1 MRLLLL
7 LGLLSLAGCTSLAE
21 PPRTSQALQ
30 PGDSPLSERLA
41 REATSQPRGHSGFY
55 LLAASDDAFRARAE
69 LIRAARSSLDLQYYI
84 FHDGL
89 STGLLV
95 QELLAAA
102 DRGVRVRI
110 LLDDLTSDGRD
121 YEIAVLAA
129 HPNIEVRVFNPLH
142 VGRTTGP
149 TRLLGRLFNLNR
161 QHRRMHNKL
170 WLTDSSLAIV
180 GGRNLGDEYF
190 DAEPYL
196 NFTDID
202 LLAGGPVAAQLAV
215 SFDQYWNHRLSV
227 PLKHFLRREPEAP
240 QLVKA
245 RKRLANDIARAR
257 QQDPQRYAR
266 LVDYRHAPQLG
277 NWLKALTWAHGL
289 ALWDAPNKLL
299 AQAEPDPEWLLITQL
314 EPHLQDMREEL
325 LLVSSYFIPA
335 RQGLLNL
342 SQTARAGVDVRLL
355 TNSLEATDVPIVH
368 GAYAPYRRSLL
379 KAGIQLWELR
389 RQPDEESSYSF
400 GGSSESSLHSKALVI
415 DRRKVFIGSFNF
427 DPRSVLWNT
436 EVGVLVDSPALAEQ
450 VRELL
455 LEGMSHGVSYQV
467 ALEGDQL
474 VWFAYDEDGELETL
488 RREPGSLWRHL
499 HAWLAR
505 RLGLEKML

>member
-1 MRLLLL
+1 MRPTLL
-7 LGLLSLAGCTSLAE
+7 LGLLLLLAGCTQTITPQPS
-21 PPRTSQALQ
+21 RALQ
-30 PGDSPLSERLA
+30 PGQTPLAEIVR
-41 REATSQPRGHSGFY
+41 SQAEHEVSGHSGFY
-55 LLAASDDAFRARAE
+55 LLASSDDAFRARAE

-121 YEIAVLAA
+121 YEIAVLSA
-129 HPNIEVRVFNPLH
+129 HPKVEVRVFNPLH
-142 VGRTTGP
+142 IGRATGP

-170 WLTDSSLAIV
+170 WLTDSSVAVV

-190 DAEPYL
+190 EAEPYL

-202 LLAGGPVAAQLAV
+202 LLAGGPVASQLAV

-227 PLKHFLRREPEAP
+227 PLKQFLRSTPDER
-240 QLVKA
+240 QLQKA
-245 RKRLANDIARAR
+245 RRKLGETIAADHRE
-257 QQDPQRYAR
+257 DPERYAR
-266 LVDYRHAPQLG
+266 LTQYRHEPKLAEWLG
-277 NWLKALTWAHGL
+277 TLTWAHGL
-289 ALWDAPNKLL
+289 ALWDSPSKLL
-299 AQAEPDPEWLLITQL
+299 AQAEPDTEWLLITQL
-314 EPHLQDMREEL
+314 EPYLQDLQEEL

-335 RQGLLNL
+335 REGLLSL
-342 SQTARAGVDVRLL
+342 TRMADAGVDVRLL

-368 GAYAPYRRSLL
+368 GAYAPYRRALVER
-379 KAGIQLWELR
+379 GIQLWELR

-415 DRRKVFIGSFNF
+415 DRRRVFIGSFNF

-450 VRELL
+450 VRDLL

-467 ALEGDQL
+467 AVDGDQL
-474 VWFAYDEDGELETL
+474 VWRTINQDGELETL

-499 HAWLAR
+499 HAWLAHW
-505 RLGLEKML
+505 LGLEKLL

>member
-1 MRLLLL
+1 VRSLLLFGVL
-7 LGLLSLAGCTSLAE
+7 FVAGCAHTLPPPPISLALE
-21 PPRTSQALQ
+21 P
-30 PGDSPLSERLA
+30 GHSPLVERLR
-41 REATSQPRGHSGFY
+41 REAAAAMPGHSGFH
-55 LLAASDDAFRARAE
+55 LLASSDDAFRARAE

-89 STGLLV
+89 STNLLV

-121 YEIAVLAA
+121 YEIALLAA
-129 HPNIEVRVFNPLH
+129 HPNIAVRVFNPLH
-142 VGRTTGP
+142 VGRATGP
-149 TRLLGRLFNLNR
+149 TRVLGRLLNLNR

-170 WLTDSSLAIV
+170 WLSDSSVAIV

-190 DAEPYL
+190 DAQPTL

-202 LLAGGPVAAQLAV
+202 LLAGGPVASQLAV

-227 PLKHFLRREPEAP
+227 PLQQFVRRPPGERQLRKARQRLTKAIAADRRE
-240 QLVKA
+240 
-245 RKRLANDIARAR
+245 
-257 QQDPQRYAR
+257 DPRRYAR
-266 LVDYRHAPQLG
+266 LTDYRLDPQLER
-277 NWLKALTWAHGL
+277 WLGRLIWAHGL
-289 ALWDAPNKLL
+289 ALWDAPSKLL

-335 RQGLLNL
+335 RQGLLSL
-342 SQTARAGVDVRLL
+342 HQTADAGVDVRLL

-368 GAYAPYRRSLL
+368 GAYAPYRRELL
-379 KAGIQLWELR
+379 ERGIQLWELR
-389 RQPDEESSYSF
+389 RQPDEKSSYSF
-400 GGSSESSLHSKALVI
+400 GGSSESSLHSKGLVI

-436 EVGVLVDSPALAEQ
+436 EVGVLVDSPELAGQ

-455 LEGMSHGVSYQV
+455 LEGMSPGVSYQV
-467 ALEGDQL
+467 ALEDEKL
-474 VWFAYDEDGELETL
+474 VWRALNDAGQLETL

-505 RLGLEKML
+505 KLGLEKML

>member
-1 MRLLLL
+1 MRSFLL
-7 LGLLSLAGCTSLAE
+7 LGLLCLTACTGTH
-21 PPRTSQALQ
+21 PPIISQALE
-30 PGDSPLSERLA
+30 PGDSPLAERLQ
-41 REATSQPRGHSGFY
+41 REAADQPRGHSGFY

-89 STGLLV
+89 STGLVV

-121 YEIAVLAA
+121 YEIAMLAA

-142 VGRTTGP
+142 VGRGTGP
-149 TRLLGRLFNLNR
+149 TRVLGRLFNLNR

-170 WLTDSSLAIV
+170 WLTDSTFAIV

-202 LLAGGPVAAQLAV
+202 LLTGGPVASQLAV

-227 PLKHFLRREPEAP
+227 PLQQFVRRPPGERQLR
-240 QLVKA
+240 KA
-245 RKRLANDIARAR
+245 RKDLGKSIAAAR
-257 QQDPQRYAR
+257 RDDPQRYER
-266 LVDYRHAPQLG
+266 LTDYRRAPQLG
-277 NWLKALTWAHGL
+277 QWLGRLTWAHGL

-299 AQAEPDPEWLLITQL
+299 AQAEPAPEWLLITQL
-314 EPHLQDMREEL
+314 EPYLEDMQEEL
-325 LLVSSYFIPA
+325 LLVSSYFVPA

-342 SQTARAGVDVRLL
+342 GETAQAGVTIRLL

-368 GAYAPYRRSLL
+368 GAYAPYRRGLL
-379 KAGIQLWELR
+379 KQGIELWELR

-400 GGSSESSLHSKALVI
+400 SGTSESSLHSKALVI

-455 LEGMSHGVSYQV
+455 MEGMSHGVSYQV
-467 ALEGDQL
+467 ALEGEQL
-474 VWFAYDEDGELETL
+474 VWLAANAQGEVETL
-488 RREPGSLWRHL
+488 HREPGSLWRHL

-505 RLGLEKML
+505 WLGLEKML

>member
-1 MRLLLL
+1 MRYVLL
-7 LGLLSLAGCTSLAE
+7 LGLLCLTACAHT
-21 PPRTSQALQ
+21 PPPQISQALA
-30 PGDSPLSERLA
+30 PGDSPLSERLRQEA
-41 REATSQPRGHSGFY
+41 RAQTPGHSGFH
-55 LLAASDDAFRARAE
+55 LLASSDDAFRARAE

-89 STGLLV
+89 STALLV

-121 YEIAVLAA
+121 YEIAQLAA

-142 VGRTTGP
+142 MGRATGV
-149 TRLLGRLFNLNR
+149 TRVLGRLFNLNR

-202 LLAGGPVAAQLAV
+202 LLAGGPVASQLAV

-227 PLKHFLRREPEAP
+227 PLQQFVRRPPGER
-240 QLVKA
+240 QLLKA
-245 RKRLANDIARAR
+245 RQRLTETIAAERR
-257 QQDPQRYAR
+257 KDPERHAR
-266 LVDYRHAPQLG
+266 LTRYRHAPLLDQWLG
-277 NWLKALTWAHGL
+277 TLVWAHGL
-289 ALWDAPNKLL
+289 ALWDAPSKLL

-314 EPHLQDMREEL
+314 EPHLRDIEEEL
-325 LLVSSYFIPA
+325 LLVSSYFVPA

-342 SQTARAGVDVRLL
+342 SETARAGVDVRLL

-368 GAYAPYRRSLL
+368 GAYAPYRRELIEQ
-379 KAGIQLWELR
+379 GIQLWELR

-415 DRRKVFIGSFNF
+415 DRQKVFIGSFNF

-436 EVGVLVDSPALAEQ
+436 EVGVLVDSTELAGQ

-455 LEGMSHGVSYQV
+455 LEGMSPGVSYQV
-467 ALEGDQL
+467 ALEGDRL
-474 VWFAYDEDGELETL
+474 VWRALDEDGELVTL
-488 RREPGSLWRHL
+488 RHEPGSLWRHL

>member
-1 MRLLLL
+1 MRPTLL
-7 LGLLSLAGCTSLAE
+7 LGLLLLAGCTQTLV
-21 PPRTSQALQ
+21 PQPSQALRPEQ
-30 PGDSPLSERLA
+30 SPLFDRVSRLA
-41 REATSQPRGHSGFY
+41 AGQTPGHSGFH
-55 LLAASDDAFRARAE
+55 LLASSDDAFRARAE

-84 FHDGL
+84 VHDGL
-89 STGLLV
+89 STNLLV

-121 YEIAVLAA
+121 YEIALLAA
-129 HPNIEVRVFNPLH
+129 HPNIAVRVFNPLH
-142 VGRTTGP
+142 VGRATGV
-149 TRLLGRLFNLNR
+149 TRVLGRLLNLNR

-170 WLTDSSLAIV
+170 WLSDSSVAIV

-190 DAEPYL
+190 DAKPSL

-202 LLAGGPVAAQLAV
+202 LLASGPVASQLAV

-227 PLKHFLRREPEAP
+227 PLQQFVRRPPGERQLR
-240 QLVKA
+240 KA
-245 RKRLANDIARAR
+245 RQRLTDAIVDTRRQDPSRYQRLA
-257 QQDPQRYAR
+257 RYRVEPR
-266 LVDYRHAPQLG
+266 LEQ
-277 NWLKALTWAHGL
+277 WLDQLTWAHGV
-289 ALWDAPNKLL
+289 ALWDAPRKLL

-314 EPHLQDMREEL
+314 APYLRDLHEEL

-342 SQTARAGVDVRLL
+342 AETARAGVDVRLL

-368 GAYAPYRRSLL
+368 GAYAPYRRGLL
-379 KAGIQLWELR
+379 EQGIQLWELR

-415 DRRKVFIGSFNF
+415 DRRRVFIGSFNF

-436 EVGVLVDSPALAEQ
+436 EVGVLVDSPELAEQ

-467 ALEGDQL
+467 ALEDDAL
-474 VWFAYDEDGELETL
+474 VWRAFNDAGELETL
-488 RREPGSLWRHL
+488 RREPGGLWRHL

-505 RLGLEKML
+505 WLGLEKML